1 VEASSLAQ
9 LAGTVVEGRGLRVES
24 VPADKGFWASCGPAR
39 IWVRLVGSGELRRRL
54 AEDSRLSLVGVVVPH
69 GAGFAAT
76 QGVDAA
82 EGGAGLDG
90 QGFHVDVAY
99 SDLEQ

>member
-1 VEASSLAQ
+1 MAWVYSPSKTTARAQ
-9 LAGTVVEGRGLRVES
+9 AIRDLTPTL
-24 VPADKGFWASCGPAR
+24 PCGPAR

-54 AEDSRLSLVGVVVPH
+54 AEDSRLSLVGVVVPY

-99 SDLEQ
+99 SHLEQ